1 MVNNHITKEL
11 IESGSIKRG
20 HAIVLYKNMDIHSFS
35 CKIQKIIK
43 EGDTYILKLRTGKDY
58 PLGHK
63 YIYRSIEEII

>member
-1 MVNNHITKEL
+1 MINNYITREL
-11 IESGSIKRG
+11 LENGSLKRG
-20 HAIVLYKNMDIHSFS
+20 SVIVLYKDMSFMTFS

>member
-1 MVNNHITKEL
+1 MVNNYITREL
-11 IESGSIKRG
+11 IESGTIKRG
-20 HAIVLYKNMDIHSFS
+20 HVLVLYKGLEIHSFA

-43 EGDTYILKLRTGKDY
+43 DGDTIIMKLRTGKDY